1 MNHIIRL
8 LPDAI
13 ANQIAAG
20 EVVQR
25 PASVVKELL
34 ENAID
39 AGATEILLR
48 VKEGGKTFIQVVD
61 NGKGMSELD
70 ARMCFERHATSK
82 IRQFEDMQ
90 KLATYGFRGE
100 ALASIAAVSQL
111 ELKTRQP
118 SEETGTLIRIEG
130 SELKA
135 QESVAM
141 EPGSSFTIRNL
152 FYNVPAR
159 RNFLKSNQVEF
170 AHISE
175 EFYRVALSY
184 PNVSFS
190 FYQGDTLLI
199 KTSSSH
205 LSKRVSAVFGDSYRE
220 NLLAVSE
227 ETDFLKVNGY
237 IGKPEISRKTRGEQ
251 YFFANNRFIKNGYLH
266 HAVASAFEGLLPQ
279 ASFPFYI
286 LFLEISPEKIDINV
300 HPTKTEIKFENE
312 RFVYSIVQAAVRKAL
327 QQSML
332 VPAIDFEPVSPWLT
346 QLTNQPV
353 NEKPVFTKEV
363 NPPSS
368 GYTNPYQTHKSTR
381 PDPNWEKLF
390 SASGRSNATY
400 VSAFETKGQNDTV
413 RFEATSET
421 TESRP
426 VSEKPKPMNLHG
438 QYLLY
443 QVKSG
448 LMMIHMARAWERI
461 SYERLILNL
470 ENGSSATQQLLFP
483 VTLHFSDG
491 DFALIEEMGE
501 EIRTLGIDWSAFG
514 GNSILV
520 SGLPADLS
528 RQEPG
533 RLFQE
538 FLEQYRWNQ
547 GQLKIP
553 KKQSIARALAKR
565 SSTQQEFHFWKEPE
579 LLDLVNRLFACQ
591 VPDLSPDGSQ
601 ISKIVSLE
609 EIAARF

>member
-130 SELKA
+130 SELKT

-190 FYQGDTLLI
+190 FYQGDSLLI

-332 VPAIDFEPVSPWLT
+332 VPAIDFEPISPWLT

-353 NEKPVFTKEV
+353 TEKPVFTTEV

-413 RFEATSET
+413 RFEATSES

-470 ENGSSATQQLLFP
+470 ESGSSATQQLLFP

-609 EIAARF
+609 EIASRF